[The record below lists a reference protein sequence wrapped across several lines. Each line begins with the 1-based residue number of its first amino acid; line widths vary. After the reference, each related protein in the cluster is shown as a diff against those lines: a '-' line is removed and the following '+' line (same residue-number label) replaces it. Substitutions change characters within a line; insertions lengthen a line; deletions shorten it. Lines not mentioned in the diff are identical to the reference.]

1 MHTVSDPRGDSPI
14 SEIVIRLTDGRELR
28 FARPFTVGRSA
39 DCDVQLDDEHVSRK
53 HLRVAIADG
62 QWTFTDLQSANGL
75 FLNGAR
81 VGGGTVG
88 DGVTI
93 RMGGLDGPPVSLRA
107 ERAAFATIVRPARVV
122 QPAAGAAPGQSPSA
136 AAGAP
141 VDPRD
146 PDVLKQFEARY
157 FGKGESG
164 EPMGPR
170 TMYIRE
176 AFQQV
181 QKRQKR
187 RYGSV
192 VAAAGVVALLACVY
206 AWYVHTDNRKTR
218 LLAEQLFYTMKEMD
232 VRLALAETS
241 GVKVAA
247 QTYSDRKASQQ
258 QYDQLLQKL
267 DIYGR
272 KLTEEER
279 LILQVT
285 RAFGECELV
294 VPPEYLGEVSR
305 YIATWRRTPRFVR
318 GIRKA
323 QERGY
328 VQEIVKAFMA
338 QGLPPQFF
346 YLALQESDFNEQA
359 VGPPTNWG
367 FAKGMWQFI
376 PDTGRTYGLSI
387 GPWQKHRVYDPQDER
402 HDWQKATVA
411 AARYIKTIYATD
423 AQASGL
429 LVMASYNW
437 GERRVVR
444 YINQLPANPRDRNF
458 WKLLEQYRSRVPGET
473 YNYVFSIVSAAVIG
487 ENPRLFGF
495 PFDNPLEAAINA
507 ATAQTQTRPQTG
519 PVVVTP
525 R

>member
-1 MHTVSDPRGDSPI
+1 MYGESPI

-28 FARPFTVGRSA
+28 FARPFVVGRSPE
-39 DCDVQLDDEHVSRK
+39 CDVQVDDEHVSRR
-53 HLRVAIADG
+53 HVRIAVVDG
-62 QWTFTDLQSANGL
+62 QWTVTDLQSANGI

-81 VGGGTVG
+81 VAGAPVDSG
-88 DGVTI
+88 GVTV
-93 RMGGLDGPPVSLRA
+93 RLGGLDGPPVSLRV
-107 ERAAFATIVRPARVV
+107 ERAAFATVVRPA
-122 QPAAGAAPGQSPSA
+122 QPSRPQGGPQGGSQGGP
-136 AAGAP
+136 P
-141 VDPRD
+141 IDPRD
-146 PDVLKQFEARY
+146 PNVLKQFEARY
-157 FGKGESG
+157 FGKGADDE
-164 EPMGPR
+164 EQVGPR

-192 VAAAGVVALLACVY
+192 VAAVSVVALLAAGY
-206 AWYVHTDNRKTR
+206 ATYLHFKAQQNRK
-218 LLAEQLFYTMKEMD
+218 LAEEIFYAIKVTD
-232 VRLALAETS
+232 VSIAQAEQ
-241 GVKVAA
+241 AA
-247 QTYSDRKASQQ
+247 GASAAKNLTQVYQQRKRNEA

-279 LILQVT
+279 LILRVT
-285 RAFGECELV
+285 RTFGECELV

-305 YIATWRRTPRFVR
+305 YIASWRRTQRFTR

-328 VQEIVKAFMA
+328 IRKIVEEFTAHN
-338 QGLPPQFF
+338 LPPQFF

-376 PDTGRTYGLSI
+376 PDTGKSYGLSI
-387 GPWQKHRVYDPQDER
+387 GPLQKYRVHDPQDER
-402 HDWQKATVA
+402 HDWQKATGA
-411 AARYIKTIYATD
+411 AARYIKAIYATD

-458 WKLLEQYRSRVPGET
+458 WKLLEQYRSRVPAET

-495 PFDNPLEAAINA
+495 DFDNPLEAAITAASPTTQA
-507 ATAQTQTRPQTG
+507 ATLA
-519 PVVVTP
+519 VP
-525 R
+525 RVLDPAP

>member
-1 MHTVSDPRGDSPI
+1 MSDPRGDSPI

-39 DCDVQLDDEHVSRK
+39 ECDVQLDDEHVSRK
-53 HLRVAIADG
+53 HLRVAVIDG
-62 QWTFTDLQSANGL
+62 HWTFTDLQSANGL

-81 VGGGTVG
+81 VASGAVG

-93 RMGGLDGPPVSLRA
+93 RMGGLDGPPVLLRA
-107 ERAAFATIVRPARVV
+107 ERAAFATVVRPARVV
-122 QPAAGAAPGQSPSA
+122 QSSPASGAGSAAGQSGSAPI
-136 AAGAP
+136 
-141 VDPRD
+141 DPRD
-146 PDVLKQFEARY
+146 PNVLKQFEARY
-157 FGKGESG
+157 FGKGEG
-164 EPMGPR
+164 DDQPVGAR

-187 RYGSV
+187 RYGSI
-192 VAAAGVVALLACVY
+192 VAAISVVALLFASY
-206 AWYVHTDNRKTR
+206 AAYLHVKARQNRK
-218 LLAEQLFYTMKEMD
+218 LAEDIFYSIKNTD
-232 VRLALAETS
+232 VLIAQAEQNAGAGAGKTLAQAY
-241 GVKVAA
+241 
-247 QTYSDRKASQQ
+247 QQRKQSEA

-279 LILQVT
+279 LILRVT
-285 RAFGECELV
+285 RTFGECELV

-305 YIATWRRTPRFVR
+305 YIASWRRTPRFVR

-338 QGLPPQFF
+338 QNLPPQFF

-376 PDTGRTYGLSI
+376 PDTGKTYGLTI
-387 GPWQKHRVYDPQDER
+387 GPWQKHRVFDPQDDR
-402 HDWQKATVA
+402 HDWQKATGA

-458 WKLLEQYRSRVPGET
+458 WNLLEQYRSRVPAET

-507 ATAQTQTRPQTG
+507 ASANTQPPTG